1 MTCFKFGMLQ
11 GSTMTTYTIFRSKK
25 NPASSSAKHL
35 LDAINMISSRTAD
48 YSSVHLKRCVI
59 PKYTCSV
66 KLYIMAHGINTKQ
79 SKIHYRPLDTHT
91 RHADNLCIAKR
102 EFSDKNALIVYGVN
116 ASTEILTFQ
125 FLNFRLT

>member
-1 MTCFKFGMLQ
+1 MLQ

-79 SKIHYRPLDTHT
+79 SKIPSARGT
-91 RHADNLCIAKR
+91 RII
-102 EFSDKNALIVYGVN
+102 FALPIENSV
-116 ASTEILTFQ
+116 IKML
-125 FLNFRLT
+125 